1 MGVSGR
7 RVGVALQGALGKV
20 CLKFGGVVEVVG
32 SEERLRYG
40 EVSCTE

>member
-7 RVGVALQGALGKV
+7 RVGVPLQGALGKV
-20 CLKFGGVVEVVG
+20 CLRFVGVVEVVG
-32 SEERLRYG
+32 SEERLRSG